1 MRSSDWNAERW
12 WPMRPVIKV
21 TGIDTCVGYG
31 DLIATNVSQAIEK
44 ETELGAKEVQK
55 REKALAPVKTGLL
68 RRNIVNR
75 KGKYG
80 ISRMVRAKAPHAP
93 LQEYGTK
100 RGVKAKYFAKRARD
114 ELMPGIQE
122 KIRNAV
128 RREVRP

>member
-1 MRSSDWNAERW
+1 
-12 WPMRPVIKV
+12 MRPVIKV

-122 KIRNAV
+122 TIRNAV

>member
-1 MRSSDWNAERW
+1 
-12 WPMRPVIKV
+12 MRPVIKV
-21 TGIDTCVGYG
+21 TGIDTCIGFG
-31 DLIATNVSQAIEK
+31 DLITTNVSQAIEK